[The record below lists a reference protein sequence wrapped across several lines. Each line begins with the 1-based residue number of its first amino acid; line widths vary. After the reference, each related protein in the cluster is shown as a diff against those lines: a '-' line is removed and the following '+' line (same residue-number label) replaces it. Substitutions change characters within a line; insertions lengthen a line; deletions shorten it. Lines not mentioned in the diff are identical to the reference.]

1 MVRGAGW
8 LVAAALVAGCATDNS
23 VGGSSHIGKVQGV
36 YVEQYSGIFVDR
48 QMATGDAGKPVWVY
62 VTFDRPLED
71 GSRFATAVLEQDP
84 GVETGDLVQLR
95 FAHDGEPQ
103 PERNARPQPDHRA
116 DRQARHR
123 AGARLRLG
131 SHRCRRGP
139 SSRRLRTRSHE
150 RIADCLLRSLRRS

>member
-23 VGGSSHIGKVQGV
+23 VGGSSHIGKVQGL

-48 QMATGDAGKPVWVY
+48 QVATGDATKPVWVY

-103 PERNARPQPDHRA
+103 TGATPAHNQIVALLAKHDTARARAFGSAPTAAAETLKQAAADPQP
-116 DRQARHR
+116 
-123 AGARLRLG
+123 
-131 SHRCRRGP
+131 
-139 SSRRLRTRSHE
+139 
-150 RIADCLLRSLRRS
+150 